1 MQTTLKETVR
11 LTGTGLH
18 TGRPARLTLKPA
30 PAGSGIVFYR
40 TDISGE
46 AARIPARWDLVTP
59 SPLNSQL
66 RNEAGTTLSTVEHLM
81 AACAGTGLGNAR
93 VEIDGPE
100 VPVLDGSSAPF
111 ARAILSAG
119 LEVQDASLTAIEILR
134 PVEARSGQA
143 SARLDPGA
151 GLVVSFA
158 IDFPDKAIGRQVKT
172 LDMANGAF
180 LRELCDARTFC
191 RKADVDAMRAQG
203 KALGG
208 TLFNAV
214 VVEGDKVLTP
224 GGLRHPDEPVRH
236 KMLDALGDL
245 ALAGAPILGR
255 YTGVRAGHAMTNQL
269 LRAIFA
275 EPSAWRR
282 VEVSE
287 ATARRLPGWNLRPS
301 DLSRVA

>member
-1 MQTTLKETVR
+1 MQTTLTQEIR
-11 LTGTGLH
+11 LSGTGLH
-18 TGRPARLTLKPA
+18 SGRPARICLKPA
-30 PAGSGIVFYR
+30 PAGSGIVFIR
-40 TDISGE
+40 RDLAGPD
-46 AARIPARWDLVTP
+46 ARLPARWDMVTA

-66 RNEAGTTLSTVEHLM
+66 QNEAGVTLSTVEHLM
-81 AACAGTGLGNAR
+81 AACAGTGLTNAEI
-93 VEIDGPE
+93 EIDGPE
-100 VPVLDGSSAPF
+100 VPIFDGSSAPF

-119 LEVQDASLTAIEILR
+119 LSRQDAPLTAIEILR
-134 PVEARSGQA
+134 PIEARQGQA

-158 IDFPDKAIGRQVKT
+158 IDFPDRAIGRQVKT

-191 RKADVDAMRAQG
+191 RKADVDAMRAAG

-214 VVEGDKVLTP
+214 VVEDEKVLSP
-224 GGLRHPDEPVRH
+224 GGMRHADEPVRH

-269 LRAIFA
+269 LRALFD
-275 EPSAWRR
+275 EPTAWRR
-282 VEVSE
+282 VEVTE
-287 ATARRLPGWNLRPS
+287 AIARRLPGWHLAPS
-301 DLSRVA
+301 DLARVA

>member
-1 MQTTLKETVR
+1 MQTTLHHEIS
-11 LTGTGLH
+11 LSGTGLH
-18 TGRPARLTLKPA
+18 SGRPARLVLKPA
-30 PAGSGIVFYR
+30 PIGAG
-40 TDISGE
+40 ISFLRRDVAGPG
-46 AARIPARWDLVTP
+46 ARIPARWDLVTP

-66 RNEAGTTLSTVEHLM
+66 QNAFGVTVSTVEHLM
-81 AACAGTGLGNAR
+81 AACAGTGLTNA
-93 VEIDGPE
+93 VIEIDGPE

-119 LEVQDASLTAIEILR
+119 LARQEAPLEAIEILR
-134 PVEARSGQA
+134 PVEARAGAA

-158 IDFPDKAIGRQVKT
+158 IDFPDAAIGRQVKT

-191 RKADVDAMRAQG
+191 RQADVDAMRATG

-214 VVEGDKVLTP
+214 VVEGDRVLSP
-224 GGLRHPDEPVRH
+224 GGLRHRDEPVRH

-269 LRAIFA
+269 LRALFA
-275 EPSAWRR
+275 EPTAWRR
-282 VEVSE
+282 VEVDE
-287 ATARRLPGWNLRPS
+287 ATARRLPGYRLAPA
-301 DLSRVA
+301 DLARVA